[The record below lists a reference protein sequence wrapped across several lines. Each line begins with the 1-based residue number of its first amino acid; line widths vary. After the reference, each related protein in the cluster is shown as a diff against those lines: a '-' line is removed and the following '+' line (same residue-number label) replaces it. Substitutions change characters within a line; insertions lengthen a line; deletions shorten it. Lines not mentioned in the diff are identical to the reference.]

1 MNEEKLDQNKNE
13 KNYQNWRM
21 ILKLK
26 VYEYKN
32 CSTCRNAL
40 KFLSGKKVKLEILPI
55 RETPPKKS
63 ELKTMLQYLGNESK
77 KLFNTSGN
85 DYKELGLKDKL
96 SSLSLEEQ
104 LDLLSKN
111 GNLVKRPFVLGE
123 GFGFVGFKE
132 EEWKK
137 WIS

>member
-1 MNEEKLDQNKNE
+1 MN
-13 KNYQNWRM
+13 
-21 ILKLK
+21 LK

-32 CSTCRNAL
+32 CSTCRIAL
-40 KFLSGKKVKLEILPI
+40 KFLSGKNVKLEFLPI

>member
-1 MNEEKLDQNKNE
+1 M
-13 KNYQNWRM
+13 
-21 ILKLK
+21 KLK

-32 CSTCRNAL
+32 CGTCRNAL
-40 KFLSGKKVKLEILPI
+40 KFLSAKKVELEVVPI
-55 RETPPKKS
+55 REIPPQKT
-63 ELKTMLQYLGNESK
+63 ELKMMLKYLENDSK
-77 KLFNTSGN
+77 KLFNTSGG

-96 SSLSLEEQ
+96 GNMSIEEQ
-104 LDLLSKN
+104 LELLSKN

-137 WIS
+137 RIR

>member
-1 MNEEKLDQNKNE
+1 M
-13 KNYQNWRM
+13 
-21 ILKLK
+21 KLK
-26 VYEYKN
+26 IYEYKN

-40 KFLSGKKVKLEILPI
+40 KFLSGKKAQLEILPI

-63 ELKTMLQYLGNESK
+63 ELKTMLQYVGNESK

-96 SSLSLEEQ
+96 SSMSIDKQ

-137 WIS
+137 RIP